1 MREAI
6 TQSIQN
12 LRANKLRSF
21 LTMFGILW
29 GMISVVVLS
38 ATGEGFRRGND
49 KVLRELGKNIG
60 IVWGGRTSLQAGG
73 ERAGRQILLT
83 LDDARAIAAESSMI
97 AVVSPEL
104 TRGAVKVK
112 SAYNAATAA
121 QITGIE
127 PQYQDIRTIE
137 LEYGRNFAWQDE
149 EQVSRVAIVGFDMAE
164 QLFGKRNI
172 LGEAITFNGT
182 PYTVVGKIRK
192 KNQDS
197 NYSGPDNNKIFVP
210 FAAMSR
216 DMPRQDAEPGTLS
229 DIIVAPKD
237 WVVEQLPRALD
248 ERTGRIED
256 VDWPLEQNVRA
267 ILARRHGFDPAD
279 KQAIAMW
286 DTSLQTLMFGR
297 MIGHMKQFF
306 TIVGIVT
313 LALGGIGVMNIMLV
327 AVKER
332 TREIGVRKALGA
344 TTTLIQRQFFLEGF
358 FLTLLS
364 GGGGML
370 LALGLCQLINLA
382 PMPDR
387 FSGMILSWQ
396 SALLSLLTLIR
407 HRRRHVHV
415 SRAPRGGAAAG
426 RGAALRDV
434 IDCTAPG
441 RQGHSHRHRVL
452 VSVGGGAR
460 SSARPASA
468 STTTAS
474 APHCRCSASP
484 GASSRS
490 SSCCPTATVFAAR
503 SMPDS
508 AALFRTARSSRFRAR
523 PACRPA
529 ANAPASASA
538 SRPTM

>member
-6 TQSIQN
+6 TQSFQN

-60 IVWGGRTSLQAGG
+60 IVWGGRTSMQAGG
-73 ERAGRQILLT
+73 ERAGRQIFLT
-83 LDDARAIAAESSMI
+83 LDDARALASESSMI

-104 TRGAVKVK
+104 ERGAVKVK
-112 SAYNAATAA
+112 SAYNAAT
-121 QITGIE
+121 TRVSGVE

-137 LEYGRNFAWQDE
+137 LEYGRNFAWPDE
-149 EQVSRVAIVGFDMAE
+149 VQIARVAIVGFDMAE

-172 LGEAITFNGT
+172 LNETITLNGT
-182 PYTVVGKIRK
+182 PYTVIGKIRK

-216 DMPRQDAEPGTLS
+216 DFPRPGVPDGTLS
-229 DIIVAPKD
+229 DIIVSPKPF
-237 WVVEQLPRALD
+237 VVDDLPRALD

-256 VDWPLEQNVRA
+256 VDWPLEQHVRG
-267 ILARRHGFDPAD
+267 ILARRHQFDPAD

-286 DTSLQTLMFGR
+286 DTSLETLMFGR
-297 MIGHMKQFF
+297 MIDHMKQFF

-344 TTTLIQRQFFLEGF
+344 TTATIQRQFFLEGL

-364 GGGGML
+364 GGAGML
-370 LALGLCQLINLA
+370 LALGLCQLVNLA
-382 PMPDR
+382 PMPER

-396 SALLSLLTLIR
+396 AGLLSLATLILIGIATSTYPA
-407 HRRRHVHV
+407 RR
-415 SRAPRGGAAAG
+415 AADLPPVE
-426 RGAALRDV
+426 ALR
-434 IDCTAPG
+434 
-441 RQGHSHRHRVL
+441 
-452 VSVGGGAR
+452 
-460 SSARPASA
+460 
-468 STTTAS
+468 
-474 APHCRCSASP
+474 
-484 GASSRS
+484 
-490 SSCCPTATVFAAR
+490 FE
-503 SMPDS
+503 M
-508 AALFRTARSSRFRAR
+508 
-523 PACRPA
+523 
-529 ANAPASASA
+529 
-538 SRPTM
+538 

>member
-6 TQSIQN
+6 VQSFQN

-60 IVWGGRTSLQAGG
+60 IVWGGRTSMQAGG
-73 ERAGRQILLT
+73 ERAGREIRLT
-83 LDDARAIAAESSMI
+83 LDDARVLAAESPML

-104 TRGAVKVK
+104 QRSAVRVK
-112 SAYNAATAA
+112 SAYNAAAA
-121 QITGIE
+121 QVTGIE

-137 LEYGRNFAWQDE
+137 LEYGRNFTFQDE
-149 EQVSRVAIVGFDMAE
+149 EQVSRVAIIGFDMAE
-164 QLFGKRNI
+164 QLFGKRYI
-172 LGEAITFNGT
+172 VGETMTLDGV
-182 PYTVVGKIRK
+182 PYAVVGKIRK

-216 DMPRQDAEPGTLS
+216 DLPRKDAPPGVLS

-237 WVVEQLPRALD
+237 WVVADLPRVLE

-256 VDWPLEQNVRA
+256 IDWPLERNVRA
-267 ILARRHGFDPAD
+267 ILARRHGFDPDD
-279 KQAIAMW
+279 KQAVTMW
-286 DTSLQTLMFGR
+286 DTSLETLMFGR
-297 MIGHMKQFF
+297 MIDHIKWFF

-313 LALGGIGVMNIMLV
+313 LLLGGIGVMNIMLI

-344 TTTLIQRQFFLEGF
+344 TTRVIQRQFFLEGM

-364 GGGGML
+364 GGAGMAI
-370 LALGLCQLINLA
+370 ALGLCSLVNRL

-387 FSGMILSWQ
+387 FSGLFLPWPAGMV
-396 SALLSLLTLIR
+396 SLATLVAIGVVTSTYPAR
-407 HRRRHVHV
+407 K
-415 SRAPRGGAAAG
+415 AADLPPVE
-426 RGAALRDV
+426 ALR
-434 IDCTAPG
+434 
-441 RQGHSHRHRVL
+441 
-452 VSVGGGAR
+452 
-460 SSARPASA
+460 
-468 STTTAS
+468 
-474 APHCRCSASP
+474 
-484 GASSRS
+484 
-490 SSCCPTATVFAAR
+490 FE
-503 SMPDS
+503 M
-508 AALFRTARSSRFRAR
+508 
-523 PACRPA
+523 
-529 ANAPASASA
+529 
-538 SRPTM
+538 